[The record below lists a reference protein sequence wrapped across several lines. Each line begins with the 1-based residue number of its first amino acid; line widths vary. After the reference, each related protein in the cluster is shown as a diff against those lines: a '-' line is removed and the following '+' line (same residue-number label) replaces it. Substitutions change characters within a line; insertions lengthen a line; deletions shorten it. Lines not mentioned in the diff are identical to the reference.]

1 MNGTIIE
8 AMAIEAQT
16 HTQTRV
22 EVWKPE
28 GLTDKP
34 FQPEFLM
41 ETNSKHGGGGGIFE
55 WQWSGSARSEWS
67 ILRARARHLSGLGAP
82 LAAPVVWR
90 SRTDRCGR
98 VHAWLQ
104 CACPAFRKH
113 AQKYQSS
120 DELTSQH
127 RIGIAKSSKG
137 VKNQEATTES
147 MAGVGLR

>member
-67 ILRARARHLSGLGAP
+67 ILRARATAVGMARLWRHLWCGGAGRTGVAACTRGCNVLALP
-82 LAAPVVWR
+82 LENTPRNIKVVM
-90 SRTDRCGR
+90 S
-98 VHAWLQ
+98 
-104 CACPAFRKH
+104 
-113 AQKYQSS
+113 
-120 DELTSQH
+120 
-127 RIGIAKSSKG
+127 
-137 VKNQEATTES
+137 
-147 MAGVGLR
+147 

>member
-82 LAAPVVWR
+82 LAAPVVACGGAG
-90 SRTDRCGR
+90 RTG
-98 VHAWLQ
+98 VA
-104 CACPAFRKH
+104 ACTRGCNVLALPLENTPRNIKVVM
-113 AQKYQSS
+113 S
-120 DELTSQH
+120 
-127 RIGIAKSSKG
+127 
-137 VKNQEATTES
+137 
-147 MAGVGLR
+147 